1 MLATT
6 DGGSEP
12 TPDQDAARR
21 EILDVLAALGPHLL
35 DASRALD
42 TTSPTTARAS
52 LRRAAEI
59 LARYL
64 T

>member
-1 MLATT
+1 MLATAQ
-6 DGGSEP
+6 GGSEP
-12 TPDQDAARR
+12 TPDQDATRR
-21 EILDVLAALGPHLL
+21 EVLDVLAALGPQLL

-42 TTSPTTARAS
+42 TSDPTTARAS